1 MSTSLLQN
9 SRTGAT
15 SATAAATAAKV
26 AKRQKEAS
34 HRIRVIIA
42 GASAFILV
50 AAISIYGASYYLL
63 PLNERPYSDKYELL
77 KPGGSIGLKL
87 GILGTV
93 LFFIIFLYA
102 LRKIIPFLGRFGTAK
117 HWMDFH
123 VIAGVTAPIVIAFH
137 ASFKFRGIAGIAFWI
152 MLAVAL
158 SGFIG
163 RYLYAQ
169 IPRSL
174 TAAELSLTELH
185 VSERELS
192 EALLGQ
198 SVYSVE
204 QLNRAMHVPSA
215 ERIRSIGTLRA
226 VGEMIALDVGLPFRH
241 EIPHHWRA
249 AFKRAFRDRIGC
261 SSCEAKG
268 IAFKARRVPGSVAE
282 GLSSLARNPS
292 PVQLCFCG
300 ACYHS
305 YRRRYGLWVCEPG
318 ISLRNGNNSHL
329 ADCRKRVGLFPD
341 SLLACT

>member
-9 SRTGAT
+9 SRT
-15 SATAAATAAKV
+15 SAISAATAARI
-26 AKRQKEAS
+26 AKRQKEEG
-34 HRIRVIIA
+34 HRIRVAIA
-42 GASAFILV
+42 GASALLLV
-50 AAISIYGASYYLL
+50 LAISIYGASYYLL

-102 LRKIIPFLGRFGTAK
+102 LRKIIPWLGRFGTAR

-158 SGFIG
+158 SGIIG

-185 VSERELS
+185 LSERELAD
-192 EALLGQ
+192 ALLGQ
-198 SVYSVE
+198 SVYSAE

-215 ERIRSIGTLRA
+215 EHIRSIGPLLA
-226 VGEMIALDVGLPFRH
+226 LGEMIALDMGLPFRLANL
-241 EIPHHWRA
+241 RRTSCS
-249 AFKRAFRDRIGC
+249 FSTKLLTIG
-261 SSCEAKG
+261 G
-268 IAFKARRVPGSVAE
+268 L
-282 GLSSLARNPS
+282 LSS
-292 PVQLCFCG
+292 G
-300 ACYHS
+300 HS
-305 YRRRYGLWVCEPG
+305 DIELVVRLVKQKA
-318 ISLRNGNNSHL
+318 SLS
-329 ADCRKRVGLFPD
+329 KRVVFLGQSQKVFHLWHVIHRPFSYAFAVLAIIHIAVVMGFGFV
-341 SLLACT
+341 SLGFH

>member
-1 MSTSLLQN
+1 MSTSVLHN
-9 SRTGAT
+9 SRADAT
-15 SATAAATAAKV
+15 SATAASTASKT
-26 AKRQKEAS
+26 AKRQKEAG

-42 GASAFILV
+42 GASACLLV

-63 PLNERPYSDKYELL
+63 PLNERPYSEKYELL

-93 LFFIIFLYA
+93 LFFIIFMYA
-102 LRKIIPFLGRFGTAK
+102 LRKVIPFLGRFGTAR

-158 SGFIG
+158 SGVIG

-174 TAAELSLTELH
+174 SAAEISLTELH
-185 VSERELS
+185 VSERELA

-198 SVYSVE
+198 SVYSAE

-215 ERIRSIGTLRA
+215 EHIRSIGPLLA
-226 VGEMIALDVGLPFRH
+226 LGEMIVLDVRLPFRMAGL
-241 EIPHHWRA
+241 RRTCCN
-249 AFKRAFRDRIGC
+249 FGTKVLTIG
-261 SSCEAKG
+261 G
-268 IAFKARRVPGSVAE
+268 L
-282 GLSSLARNPS
+282 LSS
-292 PVQLCFCG
+292 G
-300 ACYHS
+300 HS
-305 YRRRYGLWVCEPG
+305 EVELVVHLVKQKA
-318 ISLRNGNNSHL
+318 SLS
-329 ADCRKRVGLFPD
+329 KRVVFLGQSQKVFHLWHVIHRPFSYAFAVLAIIHIAVVMGFGFV
-341 SLLACT
+341 SLGFH